1 MIFSVVVVSPLYF
14 AKRIGL
20 GGLMQVVN
28 AFSFV
33 QNALSFI
40 VNSYADIAAWQ
51 AATERLA
58 GFEERLLAIH
68 RSMRAP
74 RNIVVS
80 RGGCGVSVKEIEI
93 ALPDGTT
100 LLRGINF
107 APARGESVLL
117 SGPTGAGKSALLRAL
132 AGIWPYGSGQVKL
145 GRGRILFVPQ
155 RPYFP
160 LGTLSSALIYPRGNL
175 CGVSRARLAEVLE
188 LVGLSNLKE
197 RLDSEENW
205 SQLLSLGEQQR
216 LAFARILLIE
226 PAILFMDEATSAL
239 DERSEINLYKLLHS
253 DLWHPTIVSVGHRST
268 LRSFHGSIVDIGAF
282 CVPNEQARNPGQAT
296 GTSVPSSV
304 SSTTVPVANPAPALI
319 PLTAASLFHS
329 SPATT

>member
-1 MIFSVVVVSPLYF
+1 MLFSVVVVSPLYF
-14 AKRIGL
+14 ARRIGL
-20 GGLMQVVN
+20 GGMMQVVN

-40 VNSYADIAAWQ
+40 INSYTDIAAWQ

-58 GFEERLLAIH
+58 VFEEQLLAIH

-74 RNIVVS
+74 HDIVVR
-80 RGGCGVSVKEIEI
+80 RGGSGVSVKEIEI
-93 ALPDGTT
+93 TLPNGTA
-100 LLRGINF
+100 LLRGISF

-132 AGIWPYGSGQVKL
+132 AGIWPYGSGQVRL

-155 RPYFP
+155 KPYLP
-160 LGTLSSALIYPRGNL
+160 LGTLSSALLYPRGNL
-175 CGVSRARLAEVLE
+175 CSVSRIRLAEVLE
-188 LVGLSNLKE
+188 LVGLSNLKD

-205 SQLLSLGEQQR
+205 SQLLSQGEQQR
-216 LAFARILLIE
+216 LAFARILLVE
-226 PAILFMDEATSAL
+226 PEILFMDEATSAL
-239 DERSEINLYKLLHS
+239 DERSELNLYNLLHS

-282 CVPNEQARNPGQAT
+282 CVPNEQARDPGQT
-296 GTSVPSSV
+296 IGTSAPSFAGSSALPAAKPASV
-304 SSTTVPVANPAPALI
+304 SI
-319 PLTAASLFHS
+319 PLATTNLLQS